1 MKEWIVGRNPVYEV
15 LRAKRRNAFRLH
27 VAQKADKK
35 RHLADALKICAR
47 QNIPI
52 EFVPRVELDLLGE
65 YHQGVAVEVSAYPY
79 QTLFDIFARAEGR
92 GEPPFIL
99 VLDTVQDPRNLGAIL
114 RTGEAVGVHGVVLP
128 LRRTATVTPVVVNT
142 SSGASE
148 HLLIAQANLAQALKE
163 LKSAGVWVYGLENST
178 AAKPLSELDLS
189 GPIALVIGNE
199 AGGLRPLV
207 RKSCDLLLQLPMRG
221 RVDSLNA
228 AIAGSVALYF
238 AWQARRFSS

>member
-1 MKEWIVGRNPVYEV
+1 MKEWIIGRNPVYEV
-15 LRAKRRNAFRLH
+15 LRAKRRKSFRLR
-27 VAQKADKK
+27 VAQNTDKK

-52 EFVPRVELDLLGE
+52 EFVPRAELDSLGE

-79 QTLFDIFARAEGR
+79 RTLFDILARAEGR

-99 VLDTVQDPRNLGAIL
+99 VLDNVQDPRNLGAIL

-128 LRRTATVTPVVVNT
+128 LRRTATVTPIVVNT

-148 HLLIAQANLAQALKE
+148 HLLIVQANLAQALEE
-163 LKSAGVWVYGLENST
+163 LKSAGVWVYGLESST

-189 GPIALVIGNE
+189 GAIALVIGNE
-199 AGGLRPLV
+199 ASGLRPLV
-207 RKSCDLLLQLPMRG
+207 RKSCDLLLELPMRG
-221 RVDSLNA
+221 RIDSLNA

-238 AWQARRFSS
+238 AWQARHFSS